1 MLAACLL
8 ACATA
13 WSIPQGREPVGDSAS
28 GSSAPEGRNE
38 KPPAPVVKSHGS
50 EPENT
55 QVHSFRRDIREMGK
69 DLLYTQKQIWTSP
82 SEFRVADTQWLVP
95 IAGVTAGLIQTD
107 GSYNGHLSHNPT
119 TLSHYNTL
127 SNAGVAALAG
137 GAGGMYLLS
146 LHTHNDKWRETGLLS
161 AQAALNSLLFVEASK
176 YVASRDRPMQGNGR
190 GLFFQPS
197 GSSFP
202 SAHAAVAWSV
212 AGVIAHEYPG
222 PLTKIVAYGLATMIT
237 YSRVHAQQHFPSDV
251 FIGGIAGEMIGQNVY
266 ANFHDTELGGI
277 TWKSFHD
284 SFSGESARQPGNQG
298 SPYVPL
304 DSWIYPLFERLNAL
318 GYLRNA
324 SLGVRPWTRL
334 ECARLLNEAAG
345 QIEQSG
351 DESRSTD
358 QLMQALQREFAQ
370 DVELLGGG
378 ENRSAHFES
387 AYTRFTN
394 ISGQPL
400 TDSYHFGETLTDD
413 FGRPYESGVNN
424 VTGFSGWA
432 TAGRWVFYSRGE
444 YQYAPSGPAYSTD
457 VRNFI
462 AGADQNPIQ
471 PANPTPETSHF
482 QVLDAYAGL
491 NFDNWQLTF
500 GQQSLSWG
508 PTRTGSF
515 LVSDNAVPVRMI
527 QLNRTTPF
535 YLPWIF
541 RYMGAIRID
550 LFFGNIEGNQFPP
563 NPFFHGEKIS
573 LMPLPNLEVG
583 FTRTV
588 ILGGEGE
595 PLTLGRVVNSY
606 ISTTARGSGQSIATD
621 PGKRTGGLDVSY
633 TVSFRRLPMTF
644 YLDSIADDNT
654 SPLADFRRAGM
665 NPGIYFPKLPGLP
678 HLDLRME
685 ASYTDVPYTIQ
696 PGFFIYW
703 DHIYHD
709 LYTNEGQ
716 LMGNPVGRDGKSYQ
730 AWSRYWL
737 GPRSNLE
744 FSYRHMQVSPS
755 FLPGG
760 GNLNDASVSTSFW
773 FRRVWNVSASVQY
786 EKWNY
791 PLLAAGPQV
800 NITSTVGITFMPT
813 GGRVAP

>member
-1 MLAACLL
+1 
-8 ACATA
+8 
-13 WSIPQGREPVGDSAS
+13 
-28 GSSAPEGRNE
+28 
-38 KPPAPVVKSHGS
+38 
-50 EPENT
+50 
-55 QVHSFRRDIREMGK
+55 
-69 DLLYTQKQIWTSP
+69 
-82 SEFRVADTQWLVP
+82 
-95 IAGVTAGLIQTD
+95 
-107 GSYNGHLSHNPT
+107 
-119 TLSHYNTL
+119 
-127 SNAGVAALAG
+127 
-137 GAGGMYLLS
+137 
-146 LHTHNDKWRETGLLS
+146 
-161 AQAALNSLLFVEASK
+161 
-176 YVASRDRPMQGNGR
+176 
-190 GLFFQPS
+190 
-197 GSSFP
+197 
-202 SAHAAVAWSV
+202 
-212 AGVIAHEYPG
+212 
-222 PLTKIVAYGLATMIT
+222 
-237 YSRVHAQQHFPSDV
+237 
-251 FIGGIAGEMIGQNVY
+251 
-266 ANFHDTELGGI
+266 
-277 TWKSFHD
+277 
-284 SFSGESARQPGNQG
+284 
-298 SPYVPL
+298 
-304 DSWIYPLFERLNAL
+304 
-318 GYLRNA
+318 
-324 SLGVRPWTRL
+324 
-334 ECARLLNEAAG
+334 
-345 QIEQSG
+345 
-351 DESRSTD
+351 
-358 QLMQALQREFAQ
+358 
-370 DVELLGGG
+370 
-378 ENRSAHFES
+378 
-387 AYTRFTN
+387 
-394 ISGQPL
+394 
-400 TDSYHFGETLTDD
+400 
-413 FGRPYESGVNN
+413 
-424 VTGFSGWA
+424 
-432 TAGRWVFYSRGE
+432 
-444 YQYAPSGPAYSTD
+444 
-457 VRNFI
+457 
-462 AGADQNPIQ
+462 
-471 PANPTPETSHF
+471 
-482 QVLDAYAGL
+482 
-491 NFDNWQLTF
+491 
-500 GQQSLSWG
+500 
-508 PTRTGSF
+508 
-515 LVSDNAVPVRMI
+515 MI